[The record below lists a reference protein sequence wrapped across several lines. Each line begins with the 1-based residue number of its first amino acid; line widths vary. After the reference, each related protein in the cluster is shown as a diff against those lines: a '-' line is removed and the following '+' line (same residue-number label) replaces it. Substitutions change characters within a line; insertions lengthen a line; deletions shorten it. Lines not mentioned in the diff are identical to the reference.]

1 MVTHLFFYR
10 EILTMQE
17 EYILK
22 HNILQ
27 KTLKEKKIDAFVA
40 INDETSNW
48 QAIAHQTGF
57 CGTCGLYFLPAERK
71 ADIFFD
77 KRYLER
83 AKREIATCNVQ
94 SFEDNF
100 AETICKTAKAYGLK
114 TIACQADETS
124 AANWIT
130 LENTLQKE
138 GIILKPF
145 DDEYQEICSVK
156 TKGEIARIKAAAEL
170 ATEAFMKTLEAV
182 KDGITEATFAA
193 QLEYE
198 MAIRG
203 ATPAFGT
210 IVASGEHGSIPH
222 AGVTKKEIQRGEI
235 VTVDFGARLDNYVCD
250 ITRNFVIGKAT
261 EEQKSLH
268 NLIKQ
273 AHITA
278 ANALREGASGQ
289 AIHNL
294 ACDTLG
300 EKSKYFTH
308 GLGHGIGLY
317 IHESPRLSYR
327 KDYTLKSGQIVTVE
341 PGLYFEGKF
350 GMRLEDDYLITEDGA
365 ERLTSSM
372 PQELFEI

>member
-1 MVTHLFFYR
+1 
-10 EILTMQE
+10 MQE

-22 HNILQ
+22 QNILQ
-27 KTLKEKKIDAFVA
+27 KTLKEKGFDAFVA

-57 CGTCGLYFLPAERK
+57 CGTCGLYFLQAGGK

-77 KRYLER
+77 NRYLER

-100 AETICKTAKAYGLK
+100 VETICKTAKAYGLK
-114 TIACQADETS
+114 TIACQANETS
-124 AANWIT
+124 AANWT
-130 LENTLQKE
+130 AVESALQKE
-138 GIILKPF
+138 GITLKPF

-156 TKGEIARIKAAAEL
+156 TEGEIAKIKAAAEL

-182 KDGITEATFAA
+182 KEGITEAAFAA
-193 QLEYE
+193 RLEYE
-198 MAIRG
+198 MALRG

-210 IVASGEHGSIPH
+210 IVASGVHGSIPH
-222 AGVTKKEIQRGEI
+222 AGVTKKEIHGGEI

-250 ITRNFVIGKAT
+250 ITRNFVIGEAT
-261 EEQKSLH
+261 KEQKELH
-268 NLIKQ
+268 NLIKK
-273 AHITA
+273 AHITS
-278 ANALREGASGQ
+278 ANALKDGASGQ
-289 AIHNL
+289 AIHNI
-294 ACDTLG
+294 ACDVLG

-308 GLGHGIGLY
+308 SLGHGIGLY

-327 KDYTLKSGQIVTVE
+327 KDYKLKTGQVVTVE

-350 GMRLEDDYLITEDGA
+350 GMRLEDDYLIKENGA